1 LSVRG
6 GWRPVRRVG
15 GNRHAAA
22 LRFAAVSRTAG
33 FFVVAYAFLVTM
45 LGATIPTPLYP
56 LFAERYSFGALMI
69 TVIFGVY
76 SFGAIAGLLAFGE
89 LSDEIGRKPV
99 LITGLALS
107 ALSAVLFVFAESLTP
122 IFAARIA
129 SGLSAGIF
137 TGTATATLVDLVPG
151 DRRRLASLV
160 AVVVTLGGLGLGTL
174 IAGVLADHFGSP
186 LELPFAVHLG
196 LLAPALVGMLL
207 VPESVQRRRFRL
219 RLQRLGVPE
228 SVRTVFVLG
237 AAAGFASFAVTGLLS
252 AVAPAFLHDVLGH
265 SSHTLAGVLLSVL
278 LGGSIVGQLVIG
290 RFSDRGALVIGC
302 ALLIVGLAL
311 LALAL
316 AVESL
321 VVLIASCA
329 VVGLGQGMALGAG
342 LAAINQRAP
351 VERRG
356 ETASSYFVVVYI
368 GLSVP
373 VIGAGLGAYAFGLRT
388 AGIAF
393 SVAVAAL
400 VLPVLAR
407 LARARELSLA

>member
-1 LSVRG
+1 MGCAGLC
-6 GWRPVRRVG
+6 
-15 GNRHAAA
+15 
-22 LRFAAVSRTAG
+22 FAAVSIRLSRTAG

-45 LGATIPTPLYP
+45 LGATLPTPLYP
-56 LFAERYSFGALMI
+56 LFADRYSFGALMI

-99 LITGLALS
+99 LLTGLALS
-107 ALSAVLFVFAESLTP
+107 GLSAFLFVVADSLPP
-122 IFAARIA
+122 IFAARVA

-160 AVVVTLGGLGLGTL
+160 AVVATLGGLGLGTL
-174 IAGVLADHFGSP
+174 IAGALADHYGSP
-186 LELPFAVHLG
+186 LELPFEVHLG
-196 LLAPALVGMLL
+196 LLAPALVGVLL
-207 VPESVQRRRFRL
+207 VPESVRRRRFRL

-228 SVRTVFVLG
+228 GVRTVFIRG

-252 AVAPAFLHDVLGH
+252 AVAPGFLHDVLGH
-265 SSHTLAGVLLSVL
+265 SSHTLAGLLLSIL
-278 LGGSIVGQLVIG
+278 LAGSIVGQLLIG
-290 RFSDRGALVIGC
+290 RFSDQRALVAGC
-302 ALLIVGLAL
+302 SLLIGGLAL

-316 AVESL
+316 AIESL
-321 VVLIASCA
+321 GVLIASCV

-356 ETASSYFVVVYI
+356 ETASSYFVVIYI

-373 VIGAGLGAYAFGLRT
+373 VIGAGLAAYEFGLRA

-400 VLPVLAR
+400 VLPVLAS
-407 LARARELSLA
+407 LVRARDVSVA